1 MSSLL
6 LLLVVFVAVILY
18 RAGRGKGAGID
29 AADDLHRQFAEVFE
43 RNTKAVNDQLFN
55 VMGKVNEQLKG
66 VQGLID
72 KRLETNARAVAER
85 LKENSQ
91 SMERTRENVNQ
102 RLEKVNKSLSG
113 LESAQ
118 ERIFEVGKDILEL
131 QDILKAPKLRGGLG
145 EFFLEDFLRQIL
157 PRNNFQTQFAFS
169 TGEKVD
175 AVIKFGSGI
184 VPVDSKFPMENF
196 KKYITETGDNKKK
209 FKAVFAKDVK
219 KHINDI
225 AHKYIRPDEGT
236 FEFALMYIPAENI
249 YYETIIRDEEL
260 GDEKSILN
268 YALANRV
275 IPVSPNSF
283 YAYLQAIVMGLKGLQ
298 IEESARLMYGHLE
311 RLKSDLTRF
320 KEDFDTLGNHLKN
333 ARNKY
338 DDAGGKLG
346 KFEDKL
352 ISGPPGGTKA
362 IEED

>member
-1 MSSLL
+1 M
-6 LLLVVFVAVILY
+6 LLVLLVIFVAVILF
-18 RAGRGKGAGID
+18 RTGRGRGAGDD
-29 AADDLHRQFAEVFE
+29 AATDLHRQFAEVFE

-72 KRLETNARAVAER
+72 KRLEANARAVADR
-85 LKENSQ
+85 LRENSQ
-91 SMERTRENVNQ
+91 TMDRTRENVDR
-102 RLEKVNKSLSG
+102 RLEKVTESLMG

-118 ERIFEVGKDILEL
+118 EKIFEVGKDILEL

-157 PRNNFQTQFAFS
+157 PPNNFKTQFAFS

-175 AVIKFGSGI
+175 AVIKLGSGL

-196 KKYITETGDNKKK
+196 KKYITETGEDKKRLR
-209 FKAVFAKDVK
+209 AVFARDVK
-219 KHINDI
+219 KHIDDI
-225 AHKYIRPDEGT
+225 KQKYIRPDEGT

-249 YYETIIRDEEL
+249 YYETIIRDEDL
-260 GDEKSILN
+260 GGDKSILS

-320 KEDFDTLGNHLKN
+320 KEDFDTLGTHLKN
-333 ARNKY
+333 ARSKY

-352 ISGPPGGTKA
+352 VSGPPGGAKA